1 MTEKIAEEI
10 MKKKVITITG
20 DKSILDLAELLIKN
34 NISGVPVVGEKNTLK
49 GIVSETD
56 IVDFVKEGETFF
68 PMMTFPIYSYAS
80 VNPDIFIQS
89 FEKNKEAF
97 SKTKVEEIM
106 HTWVRKAKKDTPE
119 KEIATIM
126 SENKV
131 NRVPIVDDDNKV
143 IGIIARSDLV
153 KSMIER
159 DLK

>member
-1 MTEKIAEEI
+1 MTEKLAEEI
-10 MKKKVITITG
+10 MNKKVITITG
-20 DKSILDLAELLIKN
+20 NKSILYLAELLIKN

-56 IVDFVKEGETFF
+56 IVNFVKKDKTFF
-68 PMMTFPIYSYAS
+68 PMMTFPIYSYVS
-80 VNPDIFIQS
+80 LDPDIFIQS
-89 FEKNKEAF
+89 FEKNKEAL

-106 HTWVRKAKKDTPE
+106 HTWVRKAKKGTPE

>member
-1 MTEKIAEEI
+1 M
-10 MKKKVITITG
+10 TITG

-34 NISGVPVVGEKNTLK
+34 NISGVPVVSEKNTLK

-56 IVDFVKEGETFF
+56 IVDFIMEFS
-68 PMMTFPIYSYAS
+68 IYNYAL
-80 VNPDIFIQS
+80 VDPGIFIQS
-89 FEKNKEAF
+89 FEKNKEAL

-106 HTWVRKAKKDTPE
+106 HTWVRKAKKDTPK